1 MNKKNYN
8 LTKEKIKKVDVAIEY
23 NKLDD
28 YSIKPRIKVKNTIK
42 VDKVTFIKKEL
53 SEKIIRKK
61 IDKKIEYLLKQLKI
75 IEESDEGDTSE
86 SIKKT
91 LEEAE
96 KLRIKIIDKYIKY
109 LGHTYESLTLKKI
122 ELIVE
127 KLSYKLFENEII
139 KEEMQS
145 QKEGRRGR

>member
-23 NKLDD
+23 NKLDG

-61 IDKKIEYLLKQLKI
+61 IDKKNRVSLK
-75 IEESDEGDTSE
+75 T
-86 SIKKT
+86 IK
-91 LEEAE
+91 
-96 KLRIKIIDKYIKY
+96 
-109 LGHTYESLTLKKI
+109 
-122 ELIVE
+122 
-127 KLSYKLFENEII
+127 NN
-139 KEEMQS
+139 
-145 QKEGRRGR
+145 

>member
-23 NKLDD
+23 NKLDG

>member
-23 NKLDD
+23 NKLDG

-75 IEESDEGDTSE
+75 IEESDEGDTGE